1 MDAVLEVVLHQ
12 LVTLPL
18 RSHLYKL
25 LGQEAMAAGSVQQLV
40 AGIRLAREV
49 HPSSL
54 GLKEGQPAPSEEVLA
69 KASASL
75 DRLQKAASP
84 LDKLEELLDACAA
97 IYNHAAE
104 ACGDAVAAEDFL
116 PLLAW
121 LLARSGFSTA
131 EMEADFMWALLQP
144 SLLAGEGGYFLTA
157 LSSAAQLLKNLQS
170 RPASP
175 SDAGSWMGTLTSIP
189 ECSTGAPQQPCVLR
203 VLVADENASSLLA
216 RTVPLRPSMTVR
228 DVTKLLALK
237 LRLSNPQDFT
247 LVALMDGQEIQLPET
262 ENPQA
267 WMASHGTANFAGQ
280 PLVKGSACTF
290 AFRRQDAKIAW
301 PRQINA

>member
-1 MDAVLEVVLHQ
+1 MY
-12 LVTLPL
+12 
-18 RSHLYKL
+18 RL
-25 LGQEAMAAGSVQQLV
+25 LGQEALAAGSVQQLL
-40 AGIRLAREV
+40 AGIRVAREI

-54 GLKEGQPAPSEEVLA
+54 GLKEGQPPPSADVLER
-69 KASASL
+69 ASASIE
-75 DRLQKAASP
+75 RLQRAASP
-84 LDKLEELLDACAA
+84 LDKLEQLLDACTV

-104 ACGDAVAAEDFL
+104 TCGESVAAEDFL

-121 LLARSGFSTA
+121 LLAHCGFSTA

-175 SDAGSWMGTLTSIP
+175 SDCGSWMGTLSSIP
-189 ECSTGAPQQPCVLR
+189 GGDMSSCTSSQSQQPCVLR
-203 VLVADENASSLLA
+203 VLVADENQSSLLA

-247 LVALMDGQEIQLPET
+247 LVALVDGQGTFLPLLPRLQLVGFQQT
-262 ENPQA
+262 V
-267 WMASHGTANFAGQ
+267 TAGGFLLSFSLVFFVLSTVCLF
-280 PLVKGSACTF
+280 PL
-290 AFRRQDAKIAW
+290 RLLD
-301 PRQINA
+301 

>member
-1 MDAVLEVVLHQ
+1 ME
-12 LVTLPL
+12 
-18 RSHLYKL
+18 
-25 LGQEAMAAGSVQQLV
+25 
-40 AGIRLAREV
+40 
-49 HPSSL
+49 
-54 GLKEGQPAPSEEVLA
+54 
-69 KASASL
+69 
-75 DRLQKAASP
+75 RLQRAASP
-84 LDKLEELLDACAA
+84 LDKLEQLLDACTV

-104 ACGDAVAAEDFL
+104 TCGESVAAEDFL

-121 LLARSGFSTA
+121 LLAHCGFATA

-175 SDAGSWMGTLTSIP
+175 SDCGSWMGTLSSIP
-189 ECSTGAPQQPCVLR
+189 GGDVASCTSSISQQPCVLR
-203 VLVADENASSLLA
+203 VLVADENQSSLLA

-247 LVALMDGQEIQLPET
+247 LVALVDGQ
-262 ENPQA
+262 
-267 WMASHGTANFAGQ
+267 GTFFLTA
-280 PLVKGSACTF
+280 LISSAAAPDCDCT
-290 AFRRQDAKIAW
+290 DDGGGHY
-301 PRQINA
+301 

>member
-1 MDAVLEVVLHQ
+1 MSTGIKNFLVQHGEPAFDSALLDIRSKLKSNEFLNVDVVLELVLHQ

-40 AGIRLAREV
+40 AGIRVAREI

-54 GLKEGQPAPSEEVLA
+54 GLKEGQAPPSADVLSR
-69 KASASL
+69 ASASL

-84 LDKLEELLDACAA
+84 LDKLEQLLDACAI

-104 ACGDAVAAEDFL
+104 ACGEAVAAEDFL

-121 LLARSGFSTA
+121 LLAHCGFSTA

-144 SLLAGEGGYFLTA
+144 ALLAGEGGYFLTA

-175 SDAGSWMGTLTSIP
+175 SDCGSWMGTLTSIP
-189 ECSTGAPQQPCVLR
+189 EYAATGGPSIPQQPCVLR
-203 VLVADENASSLLA
+203 VLVADENQSSLLA

-247 LVALMDGQEIQLPET
+247 LVALVDGQ
-262 ENPQA
+262 
-267 WMASHGTANFAGQ
+267 GT
-280 PLVKGSACTF
+280 
-290 AFRRQDAKIAW
+290 
-301 PRQINA
+301 